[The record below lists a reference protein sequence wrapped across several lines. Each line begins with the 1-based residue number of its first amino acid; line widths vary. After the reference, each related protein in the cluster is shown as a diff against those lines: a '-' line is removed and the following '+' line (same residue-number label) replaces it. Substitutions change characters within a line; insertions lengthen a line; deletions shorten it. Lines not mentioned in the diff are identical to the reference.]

1 MIIGVTGNIGAGKST
16 VARILK
22 ERLSAVLVDADALG
36 NHVRETNSDIQRQI
50 IVAFGS
56 DVTDEERRLDRK
68 KLAKF
73 VFKDPARLT
82 ILNKIFFPVLTYEV
96 RMEVMRAGRM
106 FNYVILDAALIV
118 EWNMQS
124 QVDHLVVVSA
134 KKQVRI
140 NRLTEYRRMLEDD
153 AEERVA
159 AQGDDEFKK
168 QFANTVID
176 NNGTLNELEIEV
188 DKFIESITK

>member
-16 VARILK
+16 VARLLK
-22 ERLSAVLVDADALG
+22 ERLPAALVDADALG
-36 NHVRETNSDIQRQI
+36 NHVRETNPDIQRQI
-50 IVAFGS
+50 VAAFGN

-68 KLAKF
+68 KLAKY
-73 VFKDPARLT
+73 VFQDPSRLT
-82 ILNKIFFPVLTYEV
+82 ILNRIFFPVLTYEV
-96 RMEVMRAGRM
+96 RMEIMRAGKM
-106 FNYVILDAALIV
+106 FNHVVLDAALIV

-124 QVDHLVVVSA
+124 QVDHLIVVSA

-159 AQGDDEFKK
+159 AQGDDDFKR
-168 QFANTVID
+168 QFANTIIE
-176 NNGTLNELEIEV
+176 NNGTLEDLDKEV